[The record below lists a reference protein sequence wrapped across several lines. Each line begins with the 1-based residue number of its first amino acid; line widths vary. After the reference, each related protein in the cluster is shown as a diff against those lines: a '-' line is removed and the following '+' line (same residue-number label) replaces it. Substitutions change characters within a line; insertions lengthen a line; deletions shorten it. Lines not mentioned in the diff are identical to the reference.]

1 MGSRHGKGRSG
12 RLTAGADATTD
23 EPAGITAFAFVLP
36 ERCARGGILAVMRK
50 HLCAHGSQP
59 RTRACPATRPTRL
72 ASLWV
77 VLLVGAL
84 SPGAASGQAF
94 VLEIAAPPAERALLA
109 EHLTLPRYHAV
120 TDLDE
125 AELNQLLALTERE
138 SRTLLRTI
146 GEFSPDITLE
156 RDTGAQPL
164 RIVLRV
170 KPGPITRVLAANL
183 NFAGD
188 IATSEDPSVQAQ
200 REGLLRNWSLPPGRR
215 FTQASWD
222 EAKASAL
229 RGLQA
234 RRYPRARQVDS
245 RADIDPGTAQAR
257 LGLTLDSGPR
267 MRLGPIQPSGLVRHT
282 PLMVTRLARLREGD
296 DYDAQALLNAQDRL
310 VASGYFD
317 AAFLHVE
324 PEADPAA
331 APVQATL
338 REAPLQKVVLG
349 LGISTDQG
357 PRATLEHRHL
367 QLPGVGG
374 RLDSRVDLQRRTP
387 SLQSEWL
394 GLPDARGWR
403 RALLL
408 RAERQRDGELRTNGL
423 RLRAGQLITGE
434 AIDRN
439 AYLQLDQAQVK
450 GPTLAATG
458 DHRDGRAVTANYA
471 WTTRRFDQLPDAR
484 RGFGLA
490 LELGLGITLL
500 GPRQPF
506 ERTYLRGL
514 WLHPLGNEDTATQ
527 VASSDAASAGAGA
540 GPLSAR
546 AGQGGV
552 EDPDRE
558 VGKDSAGPGRLGAF
572 AGWRLQLRAEAGA
585 VFAPAQARVPATVL
599 FRTGG
604 DTTVR
609 GYSLREIGVRQ
620 DDGSVA
626 AGHTLAV
633 ASVEWLRPLRSGGRS
648 SLWEQ
653 AFFID
658 TGAVADRAA
667 KLRLSTGVGTGLRYA
682 SPVGPL
688 RADLAWAVQPR
699 RLRLHLS
706 VGVVF

>member
-1 MGSRHGKGRSG
+1 
-12 RLTAGADATTD
+12 
-23 EPAGITAFAFVLP
+23 
-36 ERCARGGILAVMRK
+36 MRK

-59 RTRACPATRPTRL
+59 RTRACPASQPTRL
-72 ASLWV
+72 TSLWV

-94 VLEIAAPPAERALLA
+94 VLDIAAPPAERALLA
-109 EHLTLPRYHAV
+109 EHLSLPRYHAV

-125 AELNQLLALTERE
+125 AELSQLLALTERE
-138 SRTLLRTI
+138 SRTLLGTL
-146 GEFSPDITLE
+146 GEFSPDITIG
-156 RDTGAQPL
+156 RDASAQPL

-170 KPGPITRVLAANL
+170 KPGPITRVVSANL

-188 IATSEDPSVQAQ
+188 IAATEDPSALAQ
-200 REGLLRNWSLPPGRR
+200 REGLLRSWSLPPGRR
-215 FTQASWD
+215 FTQAGWD

-234 RRYPRARQVDS
+234 RRYPRARQADS

-282 PLMVTRLARLREGD
+282 PLMVTRLARLREGA

-317 AAFLHVE
+317 AAFLHVD
-324 PEADPAA
+324 PQADPEA

-338 REAPLQKVVLG
+338 REAPLQKFVLG
-349 LGISTDQG
+349 LGVSTDQG

-374 RLDSRVDLQRRTP
+374 RLDSRADLQRRTP

-394 GLPDARGWR
+394 ALPDARGWR

-408 RAERQRDGELRTNGL
+408 RAERQRDGDLRTDGL
-423 RLRAGQLITGE
+423 RLRAGHLLTGE
-434 AIDRN
+434 SIDRN
-439 AYLQLDQAQVK
+439 AYLQFDQARVK
-450 GPTLAATG
+450 GSTLAATG

-514 WLHPLGNEDTATQ
+514 WLHPLGKENAAAE
-527 VASSDAASAGAGA
+527 VAPTDGASAE
-540 GPLSAR
+540 PLSMKPGRAGGGDLGGDVAIGRAAR
-546 AGQGGV
+546 AGSEG
-552 EDPDRE
+552 
-558 VGKDSAGPGRLGAF
+558 SAGNTRPGAF
-572 AGWRLQLRAEAGA
+572 AGSRLQLRAEAGA
-585 VFAPAQARVPATVL
+585 VFAPGEARVPATAL

-620 DDGSVA
+620 SDGSVA

-633 ASVEWLRPLRSGGRS
+633 ASLEWLRPLRSGGRR